1 MVEKDLIREK
11 IKYIEQNLRK
21 LQNLADLSGETFR
34 KKFYYVESAKHLLQV
49 SIEAMLDIS
58 QHIIARQRYR
68 APKNYA
74 DVFVIL
80 VEEGVLPEDKK
91 DTFIQMARFRNRVVH
106 LYHQVDEDE
115 LYEILQEGLGDF
127 QEFIKSIVGKFF

>member
-1 MVEKDLIREK
+1 
-11 IKYIEQNLRK
+11 
-21 LQNLADLSGETFR
+21 
-34 KKFYYVESAKHLLQV
+34 
-49 SIEAMLDIS
+49 MLDIS

-74 DVFVIL
+74 DVFAIL